1 MKKPSKI
8 TVLSAMLL
16 GTGSLLLAFI
26 PPVSLVLLP
35 ARVSA
40 SSAPAPTPAPVVT
53 RPVMAVKPPE
63 ILVQNNASVLDERRQ
78 LALGM
83 IETGNK
89 DQLVGGAGEVSRYQ
103 IMPVVW
109 HQFTG
114 SSNYRDPAV
123 SQAVA
128 RQLWATLYTQFKRNA
143 HREPTDFDMYVLW
156 NTRYDYYARR
166 GFNPARLGPTIR
178 DRAQRFVNLVEHA
191 EF

>member
-35 ARVSA
+35 APVSA
-40 SSAPAPTPAPVVT
+40 ATAPTPVPVT

-63 ILVQNNASVLDERRQ
+63 TPVQSNAGVLDERRQ

-128 RQLWATLYTQFKRNA
+128 RQLWAALYTQFKRNA

-156 NTRYDYYARR
+156 NTRSDYYASR